1 MNGLVSTKK
10 KMAYSTKIIK
20 ATETPSGEAL
30 SVQAVLPTRMAAR
43 VAAAACAPAGLNGTG
58 WKAE

>member
-1 MNGLVSTKK
+1 
-10 KMAYSTKIIK
+10 MAYSTKITK